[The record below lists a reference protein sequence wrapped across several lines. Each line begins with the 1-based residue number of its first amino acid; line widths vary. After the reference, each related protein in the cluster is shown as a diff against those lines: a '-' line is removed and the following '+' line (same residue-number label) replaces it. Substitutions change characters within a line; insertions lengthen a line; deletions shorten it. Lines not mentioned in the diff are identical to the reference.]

1 MCSGWPSGWDGLVGY
16 GCMGMY
22 INCSLFR
29 QYQRCYTYTKEAGS
43 RRCSMYILRL
53 DSILT
58 NSGIYLVCLCLNT
71 SLFILFFLVR
81 WFVGSFVGSLVRSL
95 VCLFV
100 RWLYRSFFSSFFYY
114 YLIILIGNHWVKI
127 ENRRHFFD
135 HFAAVNKFDP
145 LVPANWYSISRERFL
160 RAKV

>member
-1 MCSGWPSGWDGLVGY
+1 MCSGWPSGWPSGRDGLVGY

-81 WFVGSFVGSLVRSL
+81 WFVGSFVRLFVGLFVRSL

-100 RWLYRSFFSSFFYY
+100 RWLYRSFFFFLLLLLLNY
-114 YLIILIGNHWVKI
+114 IDRK
-127 ENRRHFFD
+127 
-135 HFAAVNKFDP
+135 P
-145 LVPANWYSISRERFL
+145 LGED
-160 RAKV
+160 